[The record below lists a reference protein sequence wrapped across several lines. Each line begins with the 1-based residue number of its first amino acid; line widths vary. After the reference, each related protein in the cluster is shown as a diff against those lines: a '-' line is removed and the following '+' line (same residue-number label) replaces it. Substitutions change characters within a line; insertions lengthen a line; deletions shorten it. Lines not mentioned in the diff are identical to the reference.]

1 MKTLALLLFSA
12 IIAAGQEPPPVIDVH
27 MHSLPVTAFGAV
39 GIKACPGDVAK
50 TWPAV
55 DPRST
60 RTTPG
65 DLEACPNPSYAVKTD
80 DEVLSETRRMMEK
93 YNITGIVSGP
103 EDYVSRW
110 RAALGSRVIPAITID
125 GPGKPPLDHLR
136 ELVDQKKVQVMGE
149 VMLQYAGLA
158 PADPAFE
165 PYWAL
170 AEEKD
175 IPVGI
180 HIGPGPAGS
189 VDVWGD
195 KQYRASLTDPELL
208 EPVLIRHP
216 KLRVYV
222 MHAGWPMADRMIQ
235 MLYTYP
241 RLYVDVAVI
250 DWYIPRKEFHQYL
263 KRLVDAGF
271 GSRIMFG
278 SDQMVW
284 PTVIGIAIDSIQSAD
299 FLTPQQKRDILYNNA
314 AKFFRMAQ

>member
-1 MKTLALLLFSA
+1 MKISALLLFSA
-12 IIAAGQEPPPVIDVH
+12 IVAGGQEPPPIIDVH
-27 MHSLPVTAFGAV
+27 MHALPVTAFGAI

-50 TWPAV
+50 TWPAA

-60 RTTPG
+60 RINPD
-65 DLEACPNPSYAVKTD
+65 DLEDCPNPNYAVKTD
-80 DEVLSETRRMMEK
+80 EEVLSDTRRMMEK

-103 EDYVSRW
+103 EDYVCRW
-110 RAALGSRVIPAITID
+110 RADLGPHVIPAITID
-125 GPGKPPLDHLR
+125 GPGKPALDHLR
-136 ELVDQKKVQVMGE
+136 ELIDQKKVRVMGE
-149 VMLQYAGLA
+149 VLLQYAGIS

-222 MHAGWPMADRMIQ
+222 MHAGWPMGDRMIQ

-284 PTVIGIAIDSIQSAD
+284 PQMIEVAIDSIRSAD

-314 AKFFRMAQ
+314 AKFFRLPQ

>member
-1 MKTLALLLFSA
+1 MKIPALLLFSA
-12 IIAAGQEPPPVIDVH
+12 IIAAGQEPPPIIDVH

-39 GIKACPGDVAK
+39 GIKACPGDVAR

-55 DPRST
+55 DPRSAGI
-60 RTTPG
+60 TTA
-65 DLEACPNPSYAVKTD
+65 DLEDCPNPSYSVKTD
-80 DEVLSETRRMMEK
+80 EEVFSGIRRMMEK

-103 EDYVSRW
+103 EDYVRRW
-110 RAALGSRVIPAITID
+110 RAALGSRAIPAIIID
-125 GPGKPPLDHLR
+125 GPGTPPLDHLR
-136 ELVDQKKVQVMGE
+136 ELIDERKVQVMGE
-149 VMLQYAGLA
+149 VMLQYAGIV
-158 PADPAFE
+158 PSDPAFE

-250 DWYIPRKEFHQYL
+250 DWYLPRKEFHQYL

-284 PTVIGIAIDSIQSAD
+284 PAMIEVAIESIQSAD
-299 FLTPQQKRDILYNNA
+299 FLTPRQKRDILYNNA
-314 AKFFRMAQ
+314 ARFFRMPQ